1 MVTPMTE
8 PRTRSRWPF
17 TALRVTATTLA
28 ALAALQAFFAGSFLN
43 GQYAMLTAHST
54 VAIVMIVVS
63 VVQAVFAVFA
73 RRAGAP
79 RQLLIPGLVMPFVI
93 AAQAALGDARII
105 GVHVLLGSLMVF
117 GLFQLAVTVWRR
129 RSEPSAV
136 DTAAVPS

>member
-1 MVTPMTE
+1 MTE

-17 TALRVTATTLA
+17 TALRVTSTTLA
-28 ALAALQAFFAGSFLN
+28 VLAALQAFLAGSFLN

-54 VAIVMIVVS
+54 VAVMMIVVA
-63 VVQAVFAVFA
+63 VVQAVFAVIA

-117 GLFQLAVTVWRR
+117 GLFQLAATIWRR
-129 RSEPSAV
+129 P
-136 DTAAVPS
+136 AVPSNVDIDIAGSAARS